1 MLSWH
6 VSSSGLEKEHVGE
19 GPVLLSSLP
28 FVCEGKKKKRLVQK
42 GRIWQGW
49 AGKLSFTALPD
60 LM

>member
-28 FVCEGKKKKRLVQK
+28 FVCEGKKKKKDLFRRGGYGKDGLVNLVLQLCL
-42 GRIWQGW
+42 I
-49 AGKLSFTALPD
+49 
-60 LM
+60 

>member
-28 FVCEGKKKKRLVQK
+28 FVCEGKKKKTCPEWEDTARM
-42 GRIWQGW
+42 GW
-49 AGKLSFTALPD
+49 
-60 LM
+60 

>member
-28 FVCEGKKKKRLVQK
+28 FVCEGKKKKDFSRMGGYGKDGLVNLVLQLCL
-42 GRIWQGW
+42 I
-49 AGKLSFTALPD
+49 
-60 LM
+60 